1 LAIAPAMKGTG
12 TYWEVPLEAYPRLE
26 QGAVVLKAAKDPK
39 TARAFLDYIRGPEG
53 AAVFKRYGFFLPE
66 KTAHDK

>member
-1 LAIAPAMKGTG
+1 MKESG

-26 QGAVVLKAAKDPK
+26 QGAVILKAAKDVK
-39 TARAFLDYIRGPEG
+39 AARAFLSYIRGPEG

-66 KTAHDK
+66 QAAQHP